1 MEGGEGYSVM
11 SRRFER
17 WYPWLFAIGCGA
29 LAAVFEVRLP
39 NDDARLTALLSASIS
54 TSAILVGFLATVKA
68 ILMALPESSI
78 KTQLS
83 ASGEMAT
90 LSGYLS
96 AAMTSNLAF
105 CVLNIATFFLEAAKC
120 PALLSYIWIMLGV
133 AALLGFWRVGQ
144 IMLMILRLV

>member
-1 MEGGEGYSVM
+1 MIM

-17 WYPWLFAIGCGA
+17 WYPWLIAIGCGA
-29 LAAVFEVRLP
+29 LAALLDVRLP
-39 NDDARLTALLSASIS
+39 KEDGRLTALLSASIS

-68 ILMALPESSI
+68 ILMALPDSSI
-78 KTQLS
+78 KSQLS
-83 ASGEMAT
+83 ASKEMAT

-105 CVLNIATFFLEAAKC
+105 CLLNIGTFFLEAADC
-120 PALLSYIWIMLGV
+120 PAVLTYIWVTVGV

-144 IMLMILRLV
+144 IMLMVLRLV